1 MGTKHMVQI
10 DFDQKGGKRI
20 TCTPH
25 RLYVK
30 KLDEVEWVCRQG
42 VPFTLEF
49 GWDSPL
55 AEISYRARAGE
66 PAAAPVPA
74 DAPEGM
80 YEYLIALYDQTS
92 GLIYTLDPDMIIRR

>member
-1 MGTKHMVQI
+1 MEDKHIVRI
-10 DFDQKGGKRI
+10 DFDQEGGKGI

-30 KLDEVEWVCRQG
+30 RLDEVEWVCRQG

-55 AEISYRARAGE
+55 AEISYRVKARDRATV
-66 PAAAPVPA
+66 PVPA
-74 DAPEGM
+74 GAPEGM
-80 YEYLIALYDQTS
+80 YEYLIALFDEKS